1 MELHYQVTKEDY
13 IAFNLH
19 AYQNSQTVRR
29 SILIQRF
36 MALIFL
42 FVPLA
47 ISLITGE
54 FLLDMIIIFCILGV
68 LWFLFAHKFFYRS
81 VRRNL
86 SKMIDERMGKKLP
99 IDETLILTQEGI
111 IERMGPEEEYKTTWN
126 GIEKIAETET
136 HLFLYVKAMAAIIV
150 PKSAIGSQEATIKLK
165 QIIPEFVPRE

>member
-1 MELHYQVTKEDY
+1 MELHYQLTKEDY
-13 IAFNLH
+13 IAFNLQ

-36 MALIFL
+36 LALIFL

-47 ISLITGE
+47 ISLLTGE

-81 VRRNL
+81 IRHNL
-86 SKMIDERMGKKLP
+86 SKMID
-99 IDETLILTQEGI
+99 
-111 IERMGPEEEYKTTWN
+111 ERMGPEEEYKTTWN
-126 GIEKIAETET
+126 GIEKNAETET

-150 PKSAIGSQEATIKLK
+150 PKSAIGSQEAIIELK
-165 QIIPEFVPRE
+165 KIIPESVPKE